1 MFDIGIGEI
10 LVLAVLG
17 LLVFGPDRLPKAA
30 ADAAR
35 WLRDIR
41 SMAASARK
49 DLSDAAGI
57 NEPGGLSDTMN
68 AVKEIRD
75 LHPKRLLGSVL
86 DDKDAPLAPDQDRK
100 QPPAFDPDAA

>member
-30 ADAAR
+30 ADAAN
-35 WLRDIR
+35 WLRQIR

-49 DLSDAAGI
+49 DITDAAGL

-75 LHPKRLLGSVL
+75 LHPKRLLGSAL
-86 DDKDAPLAPDQDRK
+86 DDEPGASSSKDDRK

>member
-30 ADAAR
+30 ADAAN
-35 WLRDIR
+35 WLRQIR

-49 DLSDAAGI
+49 DITDAAGL
-57 NEPGGLSDTMN
+57 NEPGGLGDTMN

-86 DDKDAPLAPDQDRK
+86 DEQPETTAANDDRK